1 MRAQPRSPVNRR
13 DARGMGGG
21 KRPANDKISER
32 QLMVLVFLYTI
43 GTTILVIPSGLAA
56 AAKHDAWIGALA
68 GVALGAVILWMYT
81 ALWRRFPNKTFVGI
95 CEAVLGKWVGT
106 CAAAVFSFY
115 SFIGAATV
123 LFYVGNFFKTHFIP
137 NTPLSAINAFF
148 AIVVVMGVRLGLE
161 SVSRTAELMLPWFGI
176 LFVVLVF
183 TLVPEIKVENVQPVF
198 ESGIKPVLL
207 AGFSFAGTAYLP
219 VIFMF
224 AAFPDVQNREKA
236 RRGLL
241 LAAVLGGL
249 CVVLVTLM
257 CILILGA
264 EITSRSMF
272 PSYSL
277 VKKINIGDFLQR
289 IELIMAGL
297 WFVTTYIKTTF
308 YFYGWV
314 TSFSELFKLKEY
326 RSVTLPF
333 GMILVIFSLVVYP
346 DVVYM
351 QKWDSTIFL
360 PYIFT
365 MGLFVPLILL
375 GVASLKKRKARE

>member
-1 MRAQPRSPVNRR
+1 MA
-13 DARGMGGG
+13 
-21 KRPANDKISER
+21 ANDKISER

-43 GTTILVIPSGLAA
+43 GTTILVIPSGLAVT
-56 AAKHDAWIGALA
+56 AKQDAWIGALA
-68 GVALGAVILWMYT
+68 GVGFGSVILWAYT
-81 ALWRRFPNKTFVGI
+81 VLWRRFPNKTFVGI

-106 CAAAVFSFY
+106 CVAALFSFY

-137 NTPLSAINAFF
+137 HTPISSINAFF

-161 SVSRTAELMLPWFGI
+161 TISRTAELMMPWFGI
-176 LFVVLVF
+176 LFVVLIF
-183 TLVPEIKVENVQPVF
+183 TLIPEIRIENVQPVF
-198 ESGIKPVLL
+198 ESGIKPLLL

-219 VIFMF
+219 VIFLF
-224 AAFPDVQNREKA
+224 AAFPNVQNREKA
-236 RRGLL
+236 RRVLL
-241 LAAVLGGL
+241 FAAMFGGL
-249 CVVLVTLM
+249 CVVLVTLL

-289 IELIMAGL
+289 IELVMAGL
-297 WFVTTYIKTTF
+297 WFITTYIKTTF

-314 TSFSELFKLKEY
+314 TSFSEILKLKEY

-333 GMILVIFSLVVYP
+333 GMVLVIFSLIVYP

-365 MGLFVPLILL
+365 MGIFVPFLL
-375 GVASLKKRKARE
+375 LAVAFLKKSKVRV